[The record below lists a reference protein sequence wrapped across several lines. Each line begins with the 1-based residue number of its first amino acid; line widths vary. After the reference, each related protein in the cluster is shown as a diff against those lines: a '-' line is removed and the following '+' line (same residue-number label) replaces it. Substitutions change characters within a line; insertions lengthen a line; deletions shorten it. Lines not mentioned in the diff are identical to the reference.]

1 MINKYFIQF
10 ENFADIQI
18 SFESLIEMKKLSIS
32 NNEKEKCV
40 KIIIINPLNKKE
52 FYLDIPLKVKTLK
65 NE

>member
-32 NNEKEKCV
+32 DNEREKCV